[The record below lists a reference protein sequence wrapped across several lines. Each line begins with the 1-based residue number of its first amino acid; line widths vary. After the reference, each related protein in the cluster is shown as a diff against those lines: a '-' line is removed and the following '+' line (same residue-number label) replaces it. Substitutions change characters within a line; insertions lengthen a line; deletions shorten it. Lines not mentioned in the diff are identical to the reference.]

1 MTKSKFKKG
10 ISATEVLPDNINMVG
25 KEMPLFTDAVE
36 YNKRSLKDL
45 GKIVNQYEFTPED
58 KAKLKQIIK
67 ANK

>member
-10 ISATEVLPDNINMVG
+10 ISVAEVLPDNIKMVG

-36 YNKRSLKDL
+36 YNKRSSKDL